1 MGKRI
6 RMETIALMLGHLRP
20 RQSRVGED
28 VTFRSK
34 RLPFYKRI
42 FLFFEKGR
50 GIEESCRRKQNGPIT
65 KVNSL
70 RLHCGDG

>member
-1 MGKRI
+1 MF
-6 RMETIALMLGHLRP
+6 ETNELSVFQYSQLGHLRP

-42 FLFFEKGR
+42 FLFFKKG
-50 GIEESCRRKQNGPIT
+50 SCISEIVIDIFGFP
-65 KVNSL
+65 
-70 RLHCGDG
+70 